1 MSKLTDLL
9 AGADDLGAWRA
20 ALAREQAIRDAMA
33 TTGEGREVVAEML
46 DALIAMD
53 EEAVLD
59 LAEGEPTTLAD
70 ALARYRDS
78 LNEIPEG
85 EQIGVDGVINHL
97 SAILA
102 YPWSGEEALIQ
113 LHEPHQSVALDVA
126 RTEDRL
132 EVHVGGSFVFSA
144 DVNDHSGPSL
154 RALENASRAVYRT
167 VLARVIADRDHHVQ
181 INGAELASLVQWAT
195 NSSGGSWSPDRG
207 SRLSVDAVA
216 GGGVLVRTRPYAYQR
231 PGHAILRDEDRL
243 FERARP
249 ISADQI
255 KRALIEDGD

>member
-1 MSKLTDLL
+1 MSELTDLL

-20 ALAREQAIRDAMA
+20 ALAREQTIRDAMA
-33 TTGEGREVVAEML
+33 RTGEGREVVAEML
-46 DALIAMD
+46 DSMAAMD

-70 ALARYRDS
+70 ALARYADN
-78 LNEIPEG
+78 LNK
-85 EQIGVDGVINHL
+85 GVELHL
-97 SAILA
+97 DRVVDDLRAILA

-113 LHEPHQSVALDVA
+113 LHEPHQSVALDVT
-126 RTEDRL
+126 RTKDQL
-132 EVHVGGSFVFSA
+132 EVYVGGSFVFRA
-144 DVNDHSGPSL
+144 DVDDRTQDRIL
-154 RALENASRAVYRT
+154 LALENASRVVWRA

-216 GGGVLVRTRPYAYQR
+216 GGGVLIRTRPYAYQR
-231 PGHAILRDEDRL
+231 PGHTILRDEDRL
-243 FERARP
+243 SERARP

>member
-1 MSKLTDLL
+1 MSELTDLL
-9 AGADDLGAWRA
+9 VGADDLGAWRA
-20 ALAREQAIRDAMA
+20 ALAREQTIRDAMA
-33 TTGEGREVVAEML
+33 RTGEGREVVAEML
-46 DALIAMD
+46 DSMAAMD

-70 ALARYRDS
+70 ALSRYADS
-78 LNEIPEG
+78 LNK
-85 EQIGVDGVINHL
+85 GVELHPDRVVDDL
-97 SAILA
+97 RAILA

-113 LHEPHQSVALDVA
+113 LHEPHQSVALEMNRPDDEHLVIRLGGREVASANHDEHGWDGIELAETVA
-126 RTEDRL
+126 RAI
-132 EVHVGGSFVFSA
+132 H
-144 DVNDHSGPSL
+144 
-154 RALENASRAVYRT
+154 RA

-216 GGGVLVRTRPYAYQR
+216 GGGVLIRTRPYVHQR

-243 FERARP
+243 SERARP